1 MENTIKVIIAD
12 AGFEFCER
20 TAALLRDKGF
30 DVCATETD
38 GSRLLQSIEKW
49 QPQVVL
55 LDLALPSLDGF
66 QVIRQTEKLSLP
78 HPPAF
83 IILTSFTSNDVMR
96 DAAQSGASYFI
107 LKPFD
112 VQAMCDR
119 IVQCAAPGTESDI
132 PGQIDPAKLE
142 VRITEVILDVGIP
155 AHIKGYRYLRSAIMM
170 AVNDTSMMSGVTKIL
185 NPPIAEQYAT
195 TPSRVERAIRH
206 AIEVAW
212 DRGNIDTLHSLFG
225 YSINT
230 AKGKP
235 TNSEFIAM
243 IADKLR
249 LSMKSA

>member
-12 AGFEFCER
+12 ASFEFCER
-20 TAALLRDKGF
+20 TARQLQDKGF

-38 GSRLLQSIEKW
+38 GSRLLQSIEKC
-49 QPQVVL
+49 QPQVVV

-66 QVIRQTEKLSLP
+66 QVIRQVEKLGLA

-112 VQAMCDR
+112 LQAICER
-119 IVQCAAPGTESDI
+119 ITQCAAPRSYL
-132 PGQIDPAKLE
+132 DPVSGVDPTKLE
-142 VRITEVILDVGIP
+142 IRITEVILDVGIP
-155 AHIKGYRYLRSAIMM
+155 AHIKGYRYLRTAIMM
-170 AVNDTSMMSGVTKIL
+170 TVNDSSMMSSVTKIL
-185 NPPIAEQYAT
+185 YPTIAEQYST

-212 DRGNIDTLHSLFG
+212 DRGNIDTLHNLFG

>member
-1 MENTIKVIIAD
+1 MENTIKVILAD
-12 AGFEFCER
+12 AGEEFCER
-20 TAALLRDKGF
+20 TALMLRDKGF

-38 GSRLLQSIEKW
+38 GNRLLHSIEMY
-49 QPQVVL
+49 QPQVVI
-55 LDLALPSLDGF
+55 LDLALRSLDGF
-66 QVIRQTEKLSLP
+66 QVIRQTESLHLP

-112 VQAMCDR
+112 IQALCDR
-119 IVQCAAPGTESDI
+119 ITQCAVSVNREDRPGE
-132 PGQIDPAKLE
+132 IDPAKLE

-170 AVNDTSMMSGVTKIL
+170 AVNDISMMSGVTKIL
-185 NPPIAEQYAT
+185 YPTIAEQYST

-212 DRGNIDTLHSLFG
+212 DRGNIDTLHNLFG

>member
-1 MENTIKVIIAD
+1 MENKIKVIIAD
-12 AGFEFCER
+12 AGEEFCQR
-20 TAALLRDKGF
+20 TAHQLQECGF
-30 DVCATETD
+30 EVCAAETD
-38 GSRLLQSIEKW
+38 GSRLLHSIEMH
-49 QPQVVL
+49 QPQVVI

-66 QVIRQTEKLSLP
+66 QVIRQAENLHLSQT
-78 HPPAF
+78 PAF

-112 VQAMCDR
+112 IKALCDR
-119 IVQCAAPGTESDI
+119 ITQCALSTQREHLPGE
-132 PGQIDPAKLE
+132 IDPAKLE

-170 AVNDTSMMSGVTKIL
+170 AVNDITMMSGVTKIL
-185 NPPIAEQYAT
+185 YPTIAEQYAT

-212 DRGNIDTLHSLFG
+212 DRGNIDTLHNLFG

>member
-12 AGFEFCER
+12 AGQEFCDR
-20 TAALLRDKGF
+20 TAQLLRDKGF
-30 DVCATETD
+30 DICATETD
-38 GSRLLQSIEKW
+38 GSRLLQSIEKH
-49 QPQVVL
+49 QPQVVI

-66 QVIRQTEKLSLP
+66 QVIRQTEKLHLQN
-78 HPPAF
+78 PPAF
-83 IILTSFTSNDVMR
+83 IVLTSFTSNDVMR
-96 DAAQSGASYFI
+96 DAAQSGVSYFI

-112 VQAMCDR
+112 VQAMCER
-119 IVQCAAPGTESDI
+119 IVQCAAPCAEADKTGH
-132 PGQIDPAKLE
+132 IDPAKLE

-170 AVNDTSMMSGVTKIL
+170 AVNDISMMSGVTKIL
-185 NPPIAEQYAT
+185 YPTIAEQYAT

-230 AKGKP
+230 SKGKP